1 MSVESPGIAPPPTDD
16 GRKRRL
22 VLALL
27 PLAVFIGLAGIFLV
41 SIFGGDPSN
50 LPSTMLGKPAPDFKL
65 AAVEQLLV
73 ADQPIQGLETADLK
87 TGKVT
92 IVNFWASWCVPCH
105 AEHPLLMAL
114 KDKADVVL
122 AGINYKDAPAD
133 ARHFLGANGN
143 PYAKVGAD
151 LNGRAAIDW
160 GVYGVPETF
169 VVDGTGRITYKHLGP
184 ITEESLQSRLLPAI
198 EAARK
203 GFVK

>member
-1 MSVESPGIAPPPTDD
+1 M
-16 GRKRRL
+16 
-22 VLALL
+22 
-27 PLAVFIGLAGIFLV
+27 
-41 SIFGGDPSN
+41 
-50 LPSTMLGKPAPDFKL
+50 DFKL

-114 KDKADVVL
+114 KDKADLVL